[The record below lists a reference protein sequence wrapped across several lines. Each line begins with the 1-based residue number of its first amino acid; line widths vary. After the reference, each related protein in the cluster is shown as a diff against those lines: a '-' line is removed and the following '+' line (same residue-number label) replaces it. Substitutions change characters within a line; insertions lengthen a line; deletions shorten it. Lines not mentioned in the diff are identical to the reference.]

1 MTTRASTTRTSTL
14 GTVRQLSDDLRAGRR
29 DPVDLLAEVFDRI
42 DAHADPALFVRIL
55 RPRAEAE
62 ARASRE
68 RLRAGLLASLVDG
81 VPLAWKDLFDL
92 QGSVTTAGSA
102 VLRDAAP
109 ATADAALVHAAM
121 RAGMVSVGCVNMTEF
136 AYSGIGLNPHYGTPR
151 NPRDPAVA
159 RSPGGSSSGS
169 GAVVAAGIVPVSI
182 GTDTGGSVRIPAS
195 FNGVVGY
202 KTSVG
207 HYLMEGVFP
216 LSRTLD
222 TLGPLAQ
229 TVEDCVLTDAALRGL
244 RAPSVAPAPMAGLD
258 FVIPDTHMMD
268 DLSPAVAANFE
279 AAVQRLTAGGARV
292 RPIALP
298 ELREVVALMGR
309 YGPLASAEAM
319 DVHLERLS
327 GPDADR
333 IDPRVVRRIRMADS
347 MTAVDLIRLT
357 RARADWIAKVNA
369 RLGHALLICPTTPT
383 VAMPIAPLE
392 ADVEVFFHHNFRTL
406 RNTAIGNFLD
416 WCGLSIPSGQD
427 SEGMPTGFM
436 LCAARGRD
444 RDVLAAGLAIETAVR
459 G

>member
-1 MTTRASTTRTSTL
+1 MTIGSVKDLAS
-14 GTVRQLSDDLRAGRR
+14 DLRTGRR

-42 DAHADPALFVRIL
+42 TAHDDPALFIRTF

-62 ARASRE
+62 ARAARE
-68 RLRAGLLASLVDG
+68 RLRAGNPASGVDG

-92 QGSVTTAGSA
+92 KGSVTTAGSA
-102 VLRDAAP
+102 VLGDAP
-109 ATADAALVHAAM
+109 AAAQDAALVTAAM
-121 RAGMVSVGCVNMTEF
+121 RAGMVSVGAVNMTEF

-151 NPRDPAVA
+151 NPRDPVVA

-182 GTDTGGSVRIPAS
+182 GTDTGGSIRIPAA

-207 HYLMEGVFP
+207 HYPMGGVFP
-216 LSRTLD
+216 LSRSLD

-229 TVEDCVLTDAALRGL
+229 SVEDCVLTDAALRGL
-244 RAPSVAPAPMAGLD
+244 QAPTVAAAPVASLD

-279 AAVQRLTAGGARV
+279 AAVARLTAAGARV
-292 RPIALP
+292 RHLAMPD
-298 ELREVVALMGR
+298 LRAVAELMGR
-309 YGPLASAEAM
+309 YGPLTSAEAM
-319 DVHLERLS
+319 DVHYERLAS
-327 GPDADR
+327 PKADR
-333 IDPRVVRRIRMADS
+333 IDPRVVRRIRMADGMS
-347 MTAVDLIRLT
+347 AVDLIRLYQG
-357 RARADWIAKVNA
+357 RRDWIARIA
-369 RLGHALLICPTTPT
+369 AQLGDAILICPTTPS

-392 ADVEVFFHHNFRTL
+392 ADTEVFFHHNFRTL

-416 WCGLSIPSGQD
+416 WCGMSLPNGQD
-427 SEGMPTGFM
+427 TEGMPTGFM
-436 LCAARGRD
+436 MCAPHGQDHR
-444 RDVLAAGLAIETAVR
+444 VLAAGLAIETLVR

>member
-1 MTTRASTTRTSTL
+1 MSI
-14 GTVRQLSDDLRAGRR
+14 GTVRHLALELRDGRR
-29 DPVDLLAEVFDRI
+29 DPVDLVAEVFDRI
-42 DAHADPALFVRIL
+42 DAHGDHALFIRTL

-62 ARASRE
+62 ARAAHE
-68 RLRAGLLASLVDG
+68 RLRSGNAASLVDG
-81 VPLAWKDLFDL
+81 VPIAWKDLFDL
-92 QGSVTTAGSA
+92 KGSVTTAGSA

-109 ATADAALVHAAM
+109 AAADAALVNAAL
-121 RAGMVSVGCVNMTEF
+121 RAGMISVGTVNMTEF

-151 NPRDPAVA
+151 NPCDLHVA

-182 GTDTGGSVRIPAS
+182 GTDTGGSVRIPAA

-207 HYLMEGVFP
+207 HYPMNGVFP

-229 TVEDCVLTDAALRGL
+229 TVDDCVLTDAALRGL
-244 RAPSVAPAPMAGLD
+244 SAPLVGAAPLSSLN

-279 AAVQRLTAGGARV
+279 AALARLGAAGARV
-292 RPIALP
+292 RQIALP
-298 ELREVVALMGR
+298 ELREVSDLMGR

-319 DVHLERLS
+319 DVHRERLA
-327 GPDADR
+327 GPNGAK
-333 IDPRVVRRIRMADS
+333 IDPRVVQRIRMADG

-357 RARADWIAKVNA
+357 RARADWIARIDA
-369 RLGHALLICPTTPT
+369 RLENAVLVCPTTPT
-383 VAMPIAPLE
+383 TAMPIAPLE
-392 ADVEVFFHHNFRTL
+392 EDVEVFFHHNFRTL

-416 WCGLSIPSGQD
+416 WCGLQIPSGQD
-427 SEGMPTGFM
+427 SDGLPTGFM
-436 LCAARGRD
+436 LCAPHGHDHA
-444 RDVLAAGLAIETAVR
+444 VLSAGLAIETLVR